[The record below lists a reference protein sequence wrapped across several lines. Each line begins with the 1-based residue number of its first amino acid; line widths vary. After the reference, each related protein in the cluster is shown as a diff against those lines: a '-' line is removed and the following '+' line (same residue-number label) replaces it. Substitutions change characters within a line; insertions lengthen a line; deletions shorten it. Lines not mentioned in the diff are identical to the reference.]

1 MKRLLATTSLILL
14 ISAPVSA
21 EVFFEPQ
28 WNEFCPNQYINIS
41 TTKDYFMT
49 EKVYWSGRR
58 KEFESRLNKCKKL
71 VPERKEACFA
81 NLREIEKNATETH
94 MDELNVKYIKYNY
107 WTN

>member
-1 MKRLLATTSLILL
+1 MKRLLTATLILF
-14 ISAPVSA
+14 ISAPAFA

-41 TTKDYFMT
+41 TTKEYIMT

-58 KEFESRLNKCKKL
+58 KNFESRLNKCKSL

-81 NLREIEKNATETH
+81 NLREMEKNATQTH

-107 WTN
+107 WSNI